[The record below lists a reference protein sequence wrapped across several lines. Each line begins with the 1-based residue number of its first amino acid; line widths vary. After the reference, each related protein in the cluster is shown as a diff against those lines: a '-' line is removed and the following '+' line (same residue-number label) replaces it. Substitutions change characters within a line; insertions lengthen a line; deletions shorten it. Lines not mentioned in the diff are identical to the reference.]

1 MKFKVF
7 YLAASIFMAWSFL
20 FSMDQAKSDLHNKP
34 ADSVKHWS
42 QKKFG
47 PQGTQIKHWSLR
59 QFLTPG
65 QKNKI

>member
-1 MKFKVF
+1 MKLKNF
-7 YLAASIFMAWSFL
+7 YLVTSFFMAWGLL
-20 FSMDQAKSDLHNKP
+20 FSIDQAKPDLHKKSE
-34 ADSVKHWS
+34 DSVGHWS

>member
-1 MKFKVF
+1 MDWG
-7 YLAASIFMAWSFL
+7 LL
-20 FSMDQAKSDLHNKP
+20 FSIDQAKTDLHKKS
-34 ADSVKHWS
+34 AESVKHWS

>member
-20 FSMDQAKSDLHNKP
+20 FSIDQAKSGLYKKSD
-34 ADSVKHWS
+34 DSVAHWS

-47 PQGTQIKHWSLR
+47 PKGPTIKHWSLNR
-59 QFLTPG
+59 F
-65 QKNKI
+65 